1 MNEDVNIYLKC
12 LNEISPRSVVYEE
25 REKHRKGL
33 FTQFEYNFIHS
44 FFFSLYYCQ
53 ILFHIFII
61 LS

>member
-44 FFFSLYYCQ
+44 FFFL
-53 ILFHIFII
+53 FII
-61 LS
+61 AKFCFIFL